1 MNFAAKLARSRL
13 LPVVERYKDLAVG
26 LLLAA
31 LALVAVRDLVDGGT
45 VVGKDTVTQYYTW
58 YSYLGERLRAGDVP
72 GWNPHQFSGAPF
84 AGDPLSGWTYLPAM
98 VLFTLLPVA
107 AAANGYLYV
116 HLLLAGLFTYALA
129 RALRM
134 NLAGALLAAVAY
146 EFNVFL
152 YWRNLCC
159 SPYASVMAWLPLAL
173 LGVELAVRSARWP
186 QRGLWLGVG
195 GLALSQMLAA
205 WPGQGSYYALL
216 ALGGYVAYRTL
227 LFPPENI
234 RGLRGRVFGALIHG
248 GGVLLF
254 GFGLAAAGLLPRL
267 EYQRLSNLAD
277 GYASLEGVR
286 GAWGGWT
293 LGDLASLAVPGL
305 AYPGLVVLALAL
317 AAPLVARGRNA
328 VPFFAVLSLCVLIL
342 AGQGP
347 TPLHWILYQT
357 LPGFEWMHPH
367 GPERIKVVLYLGL
380 ALLAGATLSS
390 LGKRGLGLGAVM
402 VLPALTVLFLS
413 SRLVAL
419 FTTGDGAGGSS
430 LADLGLEIP
439 VVSLLALAG
448 AGACAIVCARSPV
461 GRRAAAFVVVLLVF
475 ADLSVAGRAAVTERE
490 TASPGKELVKIDL
503 SRYYEPSAVAG
514 FLRSETDDEPA
525 RYFGFN
531 PYLRGDNQS
540 FHYNNRYTEKGTAPA
555 LLASNLGTPP
565 GLHSIQGYNP
575 VQPARYYEY
584 MKALNGASQ
593 GYHNAD
599 VYAEG
604 LDSPLL
610 DLLNVRYMVLPA
622 AVNPD
627 ESLLRELKEA
637 HPTVYEDDRAE
648 VLENR
653 DALPRAWIVHSARQS
668 SRSETLEQ
676 LGSGAV
682 DPRETALLERP
693 PPDLDQ
699 PENPSADRATVTEYE
714 ADGISLETA
723 TGAPGLLVL
732 SEVYYPAWKAY
743 VDGEP
748 APLYAADHALRAV
761 PVPAGEHLVE
771 LRYESWTLQTGL
783 AVSLAAYLALAVL
796 VVSAARRRRRG
807 ADNLPTAKAS

>member
-1 MNFAAKLARSRL
+1 MNFAAKLFRSRL
-13 LPVVERYKDLAVG
+13 LPVIERHKDIAVG

-31 LALVAVRDLVDGGT
+31 LALVAVWDLVDGGT

-84 AGDPLSGWTYLPAM
+84 AGDPLSGWTYLPVM
-98 VLFTLLPVA
+98 ILFTLLPVS
-107 AAANGYLYV
+107 AAANGFLYV

-195 GLALSQMLAA
+195 GLALSQILAA
-205 WPGQGSYYALL
+205 WPGQGSYYSLL

-227 LFPPENI
+227 LFPPENV
-234 RGLRGRVFGALIHG
+234 RGLRGRVFDALIHG

-293 LGDLASLAVPGL
+293 LGDWGSLAVPGL
-305 AYPGLVVLALAL
+305 VYPGLVVLALAL
-317 AAPLVARGRNA
+317 AAPLIARGRHA
-328 VPFFAVLSLCVLIL
+328 VPFFAVLSLCALIL

-347 TPLHWILYQT
+347 TPLHWILYHA

-367 GPERIKVVLYLGL
+367 GPGRIKVILYLGL

-413 SRLVAL
+413 PRLVAL
-419 FTTGDGAGGSS
+419 FTTGDGTGGSS

-448 AGACAIVCARSPV
+448 AGACAIVCAPSPM
-461 GRRAAAFVVVLLVF
+461 GCRAAAFVVVLMVF
-475 ADLSVAGRAAVTERE
+475 ADLSVAGKATVAERE
-490 TASPGKELVKIDL
+490 TASPGKELLKIDL
-503 SRYYEPSAVAG
+503 SRYYEPSAVAE
-514 FLRSETDDEPA
+514 FLRAETAKEPV

-584 MKALNGASQ
+584 MKALNGTSQ

-637 HPTVYEDDRAE
+637 HPTVYKDDRAE

-653 DALPRAWIVHSARQS
+653 GAFPRAWIVHSARQVP
-668 SRSETLEQ
+668 RSETLER

-682 DPRETALLERP
+682 DPRETVLLERP

-699 PENPSADRATVTEYE
+699 PEDPSADRATVTEYD
-714 ADGISLETA
+714 ADSISLETA

-732 SEVYYPAWKAY
+732 SEAYYPAWKAY

-761 PVPAGEHLVE
+761 PVPAGEHSVE
-771 LRYESWTLQTGL
+771 LRYESWTLQAGL
-783 AVSLAAYLALAVL
+783 AVSLLAYLALAVL
-796 VVSAARRRRRG
+796 VISAARRRWRG
-807 ADNLPTAKAS
+807 ADKVPTGIA